1 MKITAQDVN
10 KLRKMT
16 GAGMMDCKNAL
27 MEANG
32 DFELAKD
39 ILRKKGQKIANKRA
53 DKEAN
58 EGVVKAKV
66 SGDKTFGAILAF
78 SCETDFVANG
88 PDMKEFVDKALDYAI
103 ANKITSLDEL
113 KAAKIDDLSVAEKIT
128 ELMGKIGEKLE
139 IAGFDT
145 IEAAAVYAYNHN
157 TGKLASMVGLNKE
170 NDEVGHNLAMQV
182 AAMNPIAVSKEGID
196 QSILDKEKE
205 IGMELARQEG
215 KPENMLEKIALGR
228 LNKFIKENTLLG
240 QSYVKDGKKT
250 VEQYLKETDPEIQV
264 TAIKRLILG
273 D

>member
-1 MKITAQDVN
+1 
-10 KLRKMT
+10 
-16 GAGMMDCKNAL
+16 
-27 MEANG
+27 
-32 DFELAKD
+32 
-39 ILRKKGQKIANKRA
+39 
-53 DKEAN
+53 
-58 EGVVKAKV
+58 
-66 SGDKTFGAILAF
+66 
-78 SCETDFVANG
+78 
-88 PDMKEFVDKALDYAI
+88 
-103 ANKITSLDEL
+103 
-113 KAAKIDDLSVAEKIT
+113 
-128 ELMGKIGEKLE
+128 MGKIGEKLE